1 MNKSRG
7 SGRPA
12 CEEAAAD
19 AGYASGTWRRAASLS
34 GQAGAGGRA
43 DVELLIPGMGPGS
56 LGRWEVVENGSG
68 ANDFLWVL
76 LRSWRLAEC
85 ANSELPA
92 PACWETRPAR
102 AARDVRDGI

>member
-34 GQAGAGGRA
+34 GQAGAGGRT
-43 DVELLIPGMGPGS
+43 DVELLI
-56 LGRWEVVENGSG
+56 
-68 ANDFLWVL
+68 
-76 LRSWRLAEC
+76 C
-85 ANSELPA
+85 ANIESRQTGTQRTTAHFMPLSAGQFPKA
-92 PACWETRPAR
+92 L
-102 AARDVRDGI
+102 

>member
-34 GQAGAGGRA
+34 GQAGAGGRT
-43 DVELLIPGMGPGS
+43 DVELL
-56 LGRWEVVENGSG
+56 
-68 ANDFLWVL
+68 VL
-76 LRSWRLAEC
+76 VFVLY
-85 ANSELPA
+85 
-92 PACWETRPAR
+92 
-102 AARDVRDGI
+102 

>member
-34 GQAGAGGRA
+34 GQAGAGGRT
-43 DVELLIPGMGPGS
+43 DVELLMHHTTQETCS
-56 LGRWEVVENGSG
+56 EKVVLEEVHLGVH
-68 ANDFLWVL
+68 
-76 LRSWRLAEC
+76 LRADLGQHLEPS
-85 ANSELPA
+85 
-92 PACWETRPAR
+92 
-102 AARDVRDGI
+102 

>member
-19 AGYASGTWRRAASLS
+19 AGYARGTWRRAASLS

-43 DVELLIPGMGPGS
+43 DVELLMAGLGPPFAPPGLAS
-56 LGRWEVVENGSG
+56 GRKFRAGCRRRVPEL
-68 ANDFLWVL
+68 AT
-76 LRSWRLAEC
+76 SW
-85 ANSELPA
+85 
-92 PACWETRPAR
+92 AC
-102 AARDVRDGI
+102 GFG

>member
-34 GQAGAGGRA
+34 GQAGAGGRT
-43 DVELLIPGMGPGS
+43 DVELLIALSDDTPG
-56 LGRWEVVENGSG
+56 LQDCG
-68 ANDFLWVL
+68 AFQLVCEGC
-76 LRSWRLAEC
+76 S
-85 ANSELPA
+85 S
-92 PACWETRPAR
+92 
-102 AARDVRDGI
+102 

>member
-34 GQAGAGGRA
+34 GQAGAGGRT
-43 DVELLIPGMGPGS
+43 DVELLILATPPWTPPGRHG
-56 LGRWEVVENGSG
+56 V
-68 ANDFLWVL
+68 AH
-76 LRSWRLAEC
+76 A
-85 ANSELPA
+85 
-92 PACWETRPAR
+92 
-102 AARDVRDGI
+102 